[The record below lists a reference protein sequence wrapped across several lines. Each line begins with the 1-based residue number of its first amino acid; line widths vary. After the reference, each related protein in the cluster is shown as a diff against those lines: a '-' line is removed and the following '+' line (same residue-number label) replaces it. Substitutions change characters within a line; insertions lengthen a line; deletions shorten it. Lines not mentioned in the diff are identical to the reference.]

1 MSDKNKF
8 QVHVDGEFQVL
19 VDGEN
24 YRVTNTTRVRT
35 QGDYLNF
42 EHLELAG
49 GLNIEEKQE
58 DGTYLVL
65 NILRWDGDEEDVCVE
80 SVGARV
86 IDTLRYKDEDVGS
99 YFKRIQEYYSC
110 LEFARKALA
119 DINNAQAGN
128 EGYFLETPG
137 LEGGR
142 IFCYRGFEVEIL
154 DDEDGQQCWFEFDGR
169 KYGCGA
175 FNPFP
180 EEEVKAVI
188 DVYLEEMPRA

>member
-1 MSDKNKF
+1 MGDRNK
-8 QVHVDGEFQVL
+8 FQVL

-24 YRVTNTTRVRT
+24 YRVTNTTRVRM
-35 QGDYLNF
+35 QGSYPSF
-42 EHLELAG
+42 EYLELAV
-49 GLNIEEKQE
+49 GLDIEEKQE

-65 NILRWDGDEEDVCVE
+65 NTLRWDEDEGDVCVK

-86 IDTLRYKDEDVGS
+86 IDTLRCKDEDADN

-119 DINNAQAGN
+119 DINRAKEEE

-154 DDEDGQQCWFEFDGR
+154 DDEDGQQFWFEFNGR
-169 KYGCGA
+169 EYGCGA

-188 DVYLEEMPRA
+188 DTYLEEIPHA